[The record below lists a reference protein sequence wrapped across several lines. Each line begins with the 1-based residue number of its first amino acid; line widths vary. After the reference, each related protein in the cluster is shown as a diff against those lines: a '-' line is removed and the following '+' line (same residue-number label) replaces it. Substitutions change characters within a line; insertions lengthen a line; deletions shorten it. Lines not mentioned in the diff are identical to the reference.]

1 MIMSRLNT
9 SIKIKNLILKNRLV
23 MPPMATSKADHGEI
37 NQAHIDYYKEK
48 SMGGYL
54 GLIIIEHSY
63 ISEEGKAS
71 LHQVS
76 LSKEEDV
83 KGHRK
88 LVNVIHENDMPVF
101 AQINHAGSRG
111 SGKIKWSA
119 SPVHHPR
126 NQKEDP
132 LPKEMS
138 HTDIQKVIQ
147 DFVNAAVLAKK
158 AGFDGVE
165 IHSAHGYLLNQF
177 YSPITNKR
185 ADCYGGSLASRIRLH
200 LEIIAAVRKAVGD
213 DYPIALRLGACDYLE
228 GGSEINDAIEASL
241 AFEKA
246 GVDLLDISGGLNGYI
261 RPGQNEE
268 GYFKDVTS
276 LIKEKVSIPVLLT
289 GGVKTPSGAERLLEE
304 KDADLIG
311 VGRALFQDSL
321 WAKHCVE
328 SL

>member
-1 MIMSRLNT
+1 MNRLNT
-9 SIKIKNLILKNRLV
+9 SVKIKNTILKNRLV

-37 NQAHIDYYKEK
+37 NQAHLDYYKEK

-54 GLIIIEHSY
+54 GLIITEHSY

-83 KGHRK
+83 DGYQK
-88 LVNVIHENDMPVF
+88 LVKVMHENGTPVF
-101 AQINHAGSRG
+101 AQINHAGSRTINE
-111 SGKIKWSA
+111 IKLSA
-119 SPVHHPR
+119 SAVHHPR
-126 NQKEDP
+126 DKKEDP
-132 LPKEMS
+132 LPKEMNS
-138 HTDIQKVIQ
+138 ADIEKVIN
-147 DFVNAAVLAKK
+147 DFVNAALLAKK

-185 ADCYGGSLASRIRLH
+185 TDQYGGTLISRIRLH

-213 DYPIALRLGACDYLE
+213 DYPIALRLGACDDLE
-228 GGSEINDAIEASL
+228 GGSEIKDALEACI

-261 RPGQNEE
+261 RPDRNEE
-268 GYFKDVTS
+268 GYFSDVTS
-276 LIKEKVSIPVLLT
+276 MIKENVSIPVLLT
-289 GGVKTPSGAERLLEE
+289 GGVKTASGAESLLAENS
-304 KDADLIG
+304 ADLIG

-321 WAKHCVE
+321 WAKHCIE
-328 SL
+328 SLK

>member
-1 MIMSRLNT
+1 MNRLNT
-9 SIKIKNLILKNRLV
+9 SVKIKNIILKNRLV

-37 NQAHIDYYKEK
+37 NQAHLDYYKKK

-54 GLIIIEHSY
+54 GLIITEHSY

-83 KGHRK
+83 DGYQK
-88 LVNVIHENDMPVF
+88 LVKVMHENGTPVF
-101 AQINHAGSRG
+101 AQINHAGSRTINE
-111 SGKIKWSA
+111 IKLSA
-119 SPVHHPR
+119 SAVHHPR
-126 NQKEDP
+126 DKKENP
-132 LPKEMS
+132 LPKEMNS
-138 HTDIQKVIQ
+138 ANIEKVIN
-147 DFVNAAVLAKK
+147 DFVNAALLAKK

-185 ADCYGGSLASRIRLH
+185 TDQYGGTLISRIRLH

-228 GGSEINDAIEASL
+228 GGSEIKDALEACI

-261 RPGQNEE
+261 RPDRNEE
-268 GYFKDVTS
+268 GYFSDVTS
-276 LIKEKVSIPVLLT
+276 MIKENVSIPVLLT
-289 GGVKTPSGAERLLEE
+289 GGVKTASGAESLLAENS
-304 KDADLIG
+304 ADLIG

-321 WAKHCVE
+321 WAKHCIE
-328 SL
+328 SLK